1 MTVPLDE
8 GRCQDPHPAAGTE
21 LPTLSKLTLQH
32 PIASELGQIHP
43 TSLTSFDQVGKLRP
57 RVGRKLVEGQE
68 AEPHLPSSAVKSVD
82 FALSSEQTVRVPGA
96 GWGSGGEEDSG
107 LQESKR
113 VT

>member
-1 MTVPLDE
+1 MPLGE
-8 GRCQDPHPAAGTE
+8 GRCRDPHPAAGTE
-21 LPTLSKLTLQH
+21 LPTLSKLTLWR

-57 RVGRKLVEGQE
+57 RVGKKLDEGQE
-68 AEPHLPSSAVKSVD
+68 AEPCLPSSAVESVD

-96 GWGSGGEEDSG
+96 GWSARGEEDSG
-107 LQESKR
+107 LQESGR